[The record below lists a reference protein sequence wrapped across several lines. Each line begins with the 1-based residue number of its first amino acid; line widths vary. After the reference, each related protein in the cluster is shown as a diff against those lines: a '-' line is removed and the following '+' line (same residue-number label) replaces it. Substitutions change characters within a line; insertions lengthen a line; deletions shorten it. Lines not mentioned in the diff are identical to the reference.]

1 MAAKQLDF
9 NFLPWEID
17 TTGRYLLDEMCHLSA
32 RHKDTIF
39 DEYIMP
45 HRNISYSSCR
55 KIQLYTLSIGM
66 YRSLRKTTNG
76 TVIKTN
82 TEISTLDRFIKWL
95 RQCGNTPV
103 VLMCFEPYEYSPLI
117 LLQALKRYSLVEEFK
132 SVVYGF
138 ANVYAF
144 IKKKC
149 KKSVSSMSLRTLAKI
164 LLNKNNIKCLDSQC
178 RAELVNEILA
188 HLSEDSENPEQ
199 SISQEMLQYVSTVD
213 EVDERLCTKLV
224 KRDVQA
230 SLKPIFL
237 PYLKEF
243 KHRRRALVLRNL
255 LTYKSSPSTDYA
267 VLETMWSKGPEEF
280 KREMFKCISG
290 PVADVNDLIG
300 IVSYHFQNMTSNSN
314 QNQVAL
320 PEIESKMTNLQLDE

>member
-1 MAAKQLDF
+1 MAAKQLEF
-9 NFLPWEID
+9 NFLTWEID
-17 TTGRYLLDEMCHLSA
+17 TTGRYLLDEICHISA
-32 RHKDTIF
+32 HHQNSSF

-45 HRNISYSSCR
+45 HRNITYSSSR

-66 YRSLRKTTNG
+66 YRSLRKLTNG
-76 TVIKTN
+76 MVIKTN
-82 TEISTLDRFIKWL
+82 TEIVSLNNFINWLDK
-95 RQCGNTPV
+95 CGTKPV
-103 VLMCFEPYEYSPLI
+103 VLMCYEPYEYSPFI
-117 LLQALKRYSLVEEFK
+117 LLQALKRYELIEKFK

-138 ANVYAF
+138 ANVYAY

-188 HLSEDSENPEQ
+188 HLSEDSENPDQ
-199 SISQEMLQYVSTVD
+199 NISQEMLQYVCTVD

-224 KRDVQA
+224 KRDVQS

-255 LTYKSSPSTDYA
+255 LTYESSPAVDYM
-267 VLETMWSKGPEEF
+267 VLKTMWSKGPEEF
-280 KREMFKCISG
+280 KKAMLECISG
-290 PVADVNDLIG
+290 PATDINDLIG
-300 IVSYHFQNMTSNSN
+300 IVSYHFQNIGSNST
-314 QNQVAL
+314 QVTL
-320 PEIESKMTNLQLDE
+320 PEIELSKISAIQLDE

>member
-1 MAAKQLDF
+1 MAAKQLDL
-9 NFLPWEID
+9 NFLTWEID

-32 RHKDTIF
+32 RHKTSTF

-45 HRNISYSSCR
+45 HRNITYSSSR

-76 TVIKTN
+76 MVIKTN
-82 TEISTLDRFIKWL
+82 TEIACLSDFIDWL
-95 RQCGNTPV
+95 AKRGTTPV
-103 VLMCFEPYEYSPLI
+103 VLMCFEPYEYSPFI
-117 LLQALKRYSLVEEFK
+117 LLQALKRYSLLEKFK
-132 SVVYGF
+132 SVVHGF

-164 LLNKNNIKCLDSQC
+164 LLNKNNIKSLDSQC

-188 HLSEDSENPEQ
+188 HLSEDSENPDQ
-199 SISQEMLQYVSTVD
+199 NFSQEMLQYVCTVD
-213 EVDERLCTKLV
+213 EIDERLCTKLV

-230 SLKPIFL
+230 SLKPIFI

-255 LTYKSSPSTDYA
+255 LTYNSSPSVDYST
-267 VLETMWSKGPEEF
+267 LKTFWSKGPDEF
-280 KREMFKCISG
+280 KKEIFQCISG
-290 PVADVNDLIG
+290 PEADVNDLVG
-300 IVSYHFQNMTSNSN
+300 IISYHFQNIETNST
-314 QNQVAL
+314 QVPL
-320 PEIESKMTNLQLDE
+320 PEIESKMNALQLDK